1 MNRVDYWSILHLN
14 LFWPLEP
21 KHLTIR
27 LQVLLSEFLMQFV
40 NQRDINFSSVARAET
55 CNN

>member
-1 MNRVDYWSILHLN
+1 MNRVDYWSIVHLN
-14 LFWPLEP
+14 LFWPREP

-40 NQRDINFSSVARAET
+40 NQRDINFSSVARAEA